1 MAAVTTVLGPLAC
14 REVALALHKIL
25 DEDISRLLPVQPWPY
40 SAFPNLCGQDIISK
54 YHMLSPSSSFSTLAW
69 PLLL

>member
-40 SAFPNLCGQDIISK
+40 SAFPNLLPG
-54 YHMLSPSSSFSTLAW
+54 
-69 PLLL
+69 LLHGC